1 MSLSSKNQ
9 NQFFCFIISNKN
21 VSAQTELNI
30 CIELKKYYIIKQSIN
45 LLS

>member
-21 VSAQTELNI
+21 VSAQTELKI
-30 CIELKKYYIIKQSIN
+30 CIELKKLLYYKAKY
-45 LLS
+45 